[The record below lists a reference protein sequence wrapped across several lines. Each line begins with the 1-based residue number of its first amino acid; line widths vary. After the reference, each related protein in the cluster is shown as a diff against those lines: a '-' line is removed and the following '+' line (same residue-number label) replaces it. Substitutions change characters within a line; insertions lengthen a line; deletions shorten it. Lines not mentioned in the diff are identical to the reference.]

1 MTRKIFQSIIGVAV
15 AVLLGSVL
23 IVMGVLYSY
32 FEEESMDQLRNEAA
46 YAASGIETMG
56 VEYLDGISKQ
66 DDSVRI
72 TLVAADGSVTYDSLM
87 DERSM
92 ENHGEREEIKAAV
105 EMEKAAV
112 RGIRIPSMRRRSI
125 TLCAFPTA
133 AYFAY
138 PEHRSPSGFSF
149 RACRR

>member
-72 TLVAADGSVTYDSLM
+72 TLVAADGSGTRVIRTLS
-87 DERSM
+87 SCV
-92 ENHGEREEIKAAV
+92 EN
-105 EMEKAAV
+105 
-112 RGIRIPSMRRRSI
+112 PSRYYTTKVSI
-125 TLCAFPTA
+125 TEA
-133 AYFAY
+133 A
-138 PEHRSPSGFSF
+138 
-149 RACRR
+149 